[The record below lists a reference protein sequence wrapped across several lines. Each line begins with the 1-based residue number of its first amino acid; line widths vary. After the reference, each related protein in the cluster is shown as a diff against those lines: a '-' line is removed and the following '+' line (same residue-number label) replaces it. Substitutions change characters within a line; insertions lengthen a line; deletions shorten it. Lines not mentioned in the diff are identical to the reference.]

1 LLDFEEKTKRMRLI
15 GLLPGVTLDD
25 VMENTGFELLISE
38 TLKKV
43 PPPTK
48 EELKVLRE
56 KVDPHRIVISRG
68 DKESE

>member
-1 LLDFEEKTKRMRLI
+1 
-15 GLLPGVTLDD
+15 
-25 VMENTGFELLISE
+25 MENTGFELLISE